1 MIAHEQI
8 PTVLDHPV
16 YDTEGKKIGD
26 AKSVYLDDATGRP
39 EWVTVKT
46 GLLGN
51 NETFIPIK
59 DASVVQDHL
68 EVPYPKDR
76 VKGAPHVDVDDQGH
90 LDQREEQRLYEYY
103 GIQWDD
109 AWRRAN
115 EPGDEGW
122 AHGGT
127 AGTAG
132 TAGAAGMAGAAGTG
146 RTGDTTDRMDDTT
159 GTAGM
164 AGTTGA
170 AGMTGR
176 TGMRDDLGT
185 GTDDAM
191 TRSEEQ
197 LHVGT
202 EEVETGRVR
211 LRKYV
216 VTEEVQQ
223 TVPVHREEVRVVR
236 EPITEANRDEAL
248 SGPEISEAEHEVTL
262 HEERPVVETRA
273 VPVERVRL
281 ETDDVTEERT
291 VTGEVR
297 KERIEVETDDTVV
310 AGDDDERGGPRG
322 GM

>member
-1 MIAHEQI
+1 MIAKEQI

-16 YDTEGKKIGD
+16 YDTEGQKIGD

-46 GLLGN
+46 GLFGS
-51 NETFIPIK
+51 ESFVPIK
-59 DASVVQDHL
+59 DASVVHDHL

-76 VKGAPHVDVDDQGH
+76 VKGAPDVDVDDRGH

-103 GIQWDD
+103 GLAWDD
-109 AWRRAN
+109 AWHRAN
-115 EPGDEGW
+115 QPGEEGW

-127 AGTAG
+127 TGTTGTAG
-132 TAGAAGMAGAAGTG
+132 TAGMAGAAGAAGTSGYGDEAGMTG
-146 RTGDTTDRMDDTT
+146 MT
-159 GTAGM
+159 GTAG
-164 AGTTGA
+164 T
-170 AGMTGR
+170 
-176 TGMRDDLGT
+176 RDDLGT
-185 GTDDAM
+185 APDAM

-197 LHVGT
+197 MHVGT

-223 TVPVHREEVRVVR
+223 TVPVRHEEVRVVR

-248 SGPEISEAEHEVTL
+248 SGPEIAEAEHEVTL

-281 ETDDVTEERT
+281 ETDEVAEEQT

-297 KERIEVETDDTVV
+297 KERIEVEADDTIV
-310 AGDDDERGGPRG
+310 AREDDERG
-322 GM
+322 M